1 MEGPVRNKTI
11 LGKVPF
17 SKYGQYCRLV
27 EEEDYEFIF
36 LLRADKERGFRHL
49 SKINEDPENQRLW
62 IREYKLERKIRG

>member
-36 LLRADKERGFRHL
+36 LLRADKERGRHL
-49 SKINEDPENQRLW
+49 SRSMKILR
-62 IREYKLERKIRG
+62 IKGYG